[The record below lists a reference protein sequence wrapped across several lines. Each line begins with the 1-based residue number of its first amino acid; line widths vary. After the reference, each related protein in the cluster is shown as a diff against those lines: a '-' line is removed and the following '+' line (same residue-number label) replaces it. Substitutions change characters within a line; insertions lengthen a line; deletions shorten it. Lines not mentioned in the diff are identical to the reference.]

1 MNNGAPYYAVIFTSK
16 RTTADPE
23 GYAQMAEQMME
34 LAALQPGYL
43 GVDHAREYI
52 GITISYWDSL
62 QAISNWKQQ
71 QDHLEA
77 QRLGRERWYEHFT
90 LRICRVEREYDFS
103 LKDSS

>member
-16 RTTADPE
+16 RTQADPE
-23 GYAQMAEQMME
+23 GYGQMAEQMME
-34 LAALQPGYL
+34 LAARQPGYL
-43 GVDHAREYI
+43 GVDHAREDI

-71 QDHLEA
+71 EDHLQA

-90 LRICRVEREYDFS
+90 LRICRVEREYGFNGPESD
-103 LKDSS
+103 

>member
-16 RTTADPE
+16 RTKADPE

-43 GVDHAREYI
+43 GVDHAREDI

-71 QDHLEA
+71 QDHLQA
-77 QRLGRERWYEHFT
+77 QRLGRQRWYEHFT
-90 LRICRVEREYDFS
+90 LRICRVEREYGFS
-103 LKDSS
+103 LKNSS